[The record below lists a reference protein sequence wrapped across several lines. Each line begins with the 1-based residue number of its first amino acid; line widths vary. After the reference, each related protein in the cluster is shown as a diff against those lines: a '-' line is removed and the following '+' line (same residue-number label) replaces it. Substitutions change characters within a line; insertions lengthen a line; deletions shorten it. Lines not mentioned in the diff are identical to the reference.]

1 MLSSA
6 VTATRGWVT
15 RATTMTVVV
24 VARARASSSS
34 SSSSS
39 TLARANGDD
48 DGAETTPE
56 DERPWRRRATH
67 RASAPARA
75 SWSTT
80 SMMTAPTRIDDDEE
94 ESSVLAPGELA
105 SVARLVGL
113 NLEAMEA
120 RERFAR
126 DVEEVVRL
134 AGRLDAATAARDG
147 EDARPM
153 WTTRETNEDGGGED
167 GLRMRFD
174 AAARAR
180 GEAGERETA
189 SAERGRLLGEAAY
202 GTESFRYVAPRS
214 AIEE

>member
-1 MLSSA
+1 ML
-6 VTATRGWVT
+6 TA
-15 RATTMTVVV
+15 ATTRRWVMVMRTTLTARA
-24 VARARASSSS
+24 VASSSRRARAI
-34 SSSSS
+34 
-39 TLARANGDD
+39 GDD
-48 DGAETTPE
+48 DGEETPPE
-56 DERPWRRRATH
+56 PEADERPWRRRATH
-67 RASAPARA
+67 HARTPARA

-80 SMMTAPTRIDDDEE
+80 SMTARDDDDDKA
-94 ESSVLAPGELA
+94 VLAPGELA

-113 NLEAMEA
+113 NLESSMEA

-134 AGRLDAATAARDG
+134 AGRLDAATPARDG

-153 WTTRETNEDGGGED
+153 WTTRETNEDGGGD

-189 SAERGRLLGEAAY
+189 SAERGRLLGEAAF

-214 AIEE
+214 VIEE